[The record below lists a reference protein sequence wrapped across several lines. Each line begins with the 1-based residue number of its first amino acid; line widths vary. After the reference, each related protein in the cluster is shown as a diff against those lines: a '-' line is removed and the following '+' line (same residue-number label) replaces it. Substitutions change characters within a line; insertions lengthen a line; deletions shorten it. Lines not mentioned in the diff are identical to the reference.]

1 MQLPEQ
7 NKSQT
12 HPQKQKNIF
21 DYRHRM
27 AVNRFTLEP
36 ESLWNTNSIDRS
48 FLIDIGD
55 IREATITENSPP
67 TNNKNNQNQPM
78 PQNQTQNTVNVQAQN
93 QNTTETKIADW
104 VQTEFV
110 KATKGDLEAEKRSI
124 RQYFWVRDQ
133 CYQSTKYFSQ

>member
-1 MQLPEQ
+1 MKVMHILR
-7 NKSQT
+7 NR
-12 HPQKQKNIF
+12 KNIF
-21 DYRHRM
+21 ANRCRI
-27 AVNRFTLEP
+27 AVNRFTSESEP
-36 ESLWNTNSIDRS
+36 PQDTNSIDGS
-48 FLIDIGD
+48 FVLDMGD
-55 IREATITENSPP
+55 VLEATIAENSPL